1 MENLSLILLLFLG
14 FFCFAEFTSHAQD
27 IPEDEA
33 FCTFF
38 VTLKALNT
46 ISSKL
51 NISAKL
57 NNSYWSVS
65 QSSCREGRDFNVNIT
80 SEIRSLVTC
89 NCTFVNSTVCHVTNI
104 QLKGLNLTGVLP
116 AEFGSLK
123 YLQELCQPPDV
134 KSGFFL
140 FSDLVKIIDSKAGSF
155 FMNSD
160 LTRNYFNGSIPTSF
174 SRLPLVNLSLLGNR
188 LSGSIPK
195 EIGGIATLEELILED
210 NQLEGPLN
218 ENLGNLGRL
227 RRLLLSGNSFTGTIP
242 QNFRNLKNL
251 IDFRID
257 GNNLSGKIPDLI
269 GNWTKLDKLF
279 LQGTSMEG
287 PIPSTISQL
296 KNLTELMISNL
307 NGPSMSFPDLQDMK
321 NMTRLA
327 LRDCLITGQIPPYLG
342 EMKKLKILDLEL
354 QPIDR
359 QISKPLSLDSIDYMF
374 LNDNLLSGEV
384 PRGILNWK
392 ENVDL
397 SYNNFTGSPP
407 STCQQNDVSFV
418 SSYSSSKSSTVQWCL
433 KKDLPCPEKPRYHS
447 FFINCGGGKMSF
459 EGNEYDKDV
468 DGRGA
473 SHFLTDYL
481 ERWAYSSTGVFSKED
496 TAYLANNTSLKIIGP
511 EFYQTARVAPNSL
524 KYYGLCLQ
532 KGSYKVRLHFA
543 EIMFTNDQTFS
554 SLGKRIFDVSIQG
567 NVVLK
572 DFNIMEEAKG
582 AGKGIYKDFDDVL
595 VNGSTLEI
603 HLYWSGKGTKA
614 IPVRGVYGPLI
625 SAIAVTPNFDPN
637 AGLSVGAIIGIVMAS
652 CVVLAFILVLLWMK
666 GYLGGKDLEDK
677 ELRALEL
684 QTGYFSLRQIKAA
697 TNNFDSANKIGE
709 GGFGPVYKGVLSDGS
724 IIAVKQLSSKS
735 KQGNR
740 EFVNEI
746 GMISALQHPN
756 LVRLYGCCI
765 EGNQLL
771 LIYEYMENNSLA
783 RALFGREE
791 HRLHL
796 DWPTRK
802 KICLG
807 IARGLAYLHEESRL
821 KIVHRDIKATNVLLD
836 KDLSAKISD
845 FGLAKLDE
853 EENTHIST
861 RIAGTI
867 GYMAPEYAMRGYLT
881 DKADV
886 YSFGVV
892 ALEIVSGKSNTNYR
906 PKEEF
911 VYLLDWAYVLHEQG
925 NILELVDPIL
935 SSNYSEEEA
944 AKMLNL
950 ALLCTN
956 PSPTLRP
963 SMSSVVS
970 MLEGKIAVQ
979 APIVKKSS
987 MNQDMRFKAFE
998 KLSQD
1003 SQSHVS
1009 AFSQESQV
1017 QGSISMNGP
1026 WMDSSVSLTS
1036 REDTRDHSS
1045 SSKLLPELP
1054 DLYDVHLD

>member
-14 FFCFAEFTSHAQD
+14 FFCFVEFTSHAQD
-27 IPEDEA
+27 IPEDE
-33 FCTFF
+33 
-38 VTLKALNT
+38 VKALNT

-123 YLQELCQPPDV
+123 YLQEL
-134 KSGFFL
+134 
-140 FSDLVKIIDSKAGSF
+140 
-155 FMNSD
+155 D

-227 RRLLLSGNSFTGTIP
+227 RRLLLSGNNFTGTIP

-251 IDFRID
+251 TDFRID
-257 GNNLSGKIPDLI
+257 GNNLFGKIPDLI

-307 NGPSMSFPDLQDMK
+307 NGASMSFPDLQDMK

-342 EMKKLKILDLEL
+342 EMKKLKILDLSFNRLTGQIPESL
-354 QPIDR
+354 Q
-359 QISKPLSLDSIDYMF
+359 SLDSIDYMF

-473 SHFLTDYL
+473 SHFLADYL

-603 HLYWSGKGTKA
+603 HLYWSGKGTKS

-652 CVVLAFILVLLWMK
+652 CVVLAFILALLWTK

-935 SSNYSEEEA
+935 GSNYSEEEA

-950 ALLCTN
+950 SLLCTN

-1026 WMDSSVSLTS
+1026 WIDSSVSLTS

>member
-1 MENLSLILLLFLG
+1 MQVKSTQHKLLASPSRSLVTYQKQNLK
-14 FFCFAEFTSHAQD
+14 
-27 IPEDEA
+27 
-33 FCTFF
+33 F
-38 VTLKALNT
+38 VKALNT

-89 NCTFVNSTVCHVTNI
+89 NCTFVNSTVCHVTNMYGFLFFFLSNTSTR
-104 QLKGLNLTGVLP
+104 LKGLNLTGVLP

-227 RRLLLSGNSFTGTIP
+227 RRLLLSGNNFTGTIP

-251 IDFRID
+251 TDFRID

-307 NGPSMSFPDLQDMK
+307 NGASMSFPDLQDMK
-321 NMTRLA
+321 NMTRLD
-327 LRDCLITGQIPPYLG
+327 LSFNRLTGQIP
-342 EMKKLKILDLEL
+342 ESL
-354 QPIDR
+354 Q
-359 QISKPLSLDSIDYMF
+359 SLDSIDYMF

-384 PRGILNWK
+384 PKGILNWK

-473 SHFLTDYL
+473 SHFLADYL

-496 TAYLANNTSLKIIGP
+496 TAYLANNTSLKITGP

-554 SLGKRIFDVSIQG
+554 SLGKRIFDVSIQVSEGPILIITVQFAG

-603 HLYWSGKGTKA
+603 HLYWSGKGTKS

-625 SAIAVTPNFDPN
+625 SAIAVTPT
-637 AGLSVGAIIGIVMAS
+637 IIGIVMAS

-666 GYLGGKDLEDK
+666 GYLGGKDPEDK

-935 SSNYSEEEA
+935 
-944 AKMLNL
+944 
-950 ALLCTN
+950 
-956 PSPTLRP
+956 
-963 SMSSVVS
+963 VS

-1026 WMDSSVSLTS
+1026 WIDSSVSLTS